1 MRHTPQLRPP
11 RPLQWLQCQ
20 VPPRLHLRPLAFNA
34 RDRRCRP
41 GMLILYKCIGF
52 AWKLLHIDVA
62 ADLQCA
68 GWLQMIAPC
77 IRPLTSENRINR

>member
-1 MRHTPQLRPP
+1 
-11 RPLQWLQCQ
+11 
-20 VPPRLHLRPLAFNA
+20 
-34 RDRRCRP
+34 
-41 GMLILYKCIGF
+41 MLILYKCIGF